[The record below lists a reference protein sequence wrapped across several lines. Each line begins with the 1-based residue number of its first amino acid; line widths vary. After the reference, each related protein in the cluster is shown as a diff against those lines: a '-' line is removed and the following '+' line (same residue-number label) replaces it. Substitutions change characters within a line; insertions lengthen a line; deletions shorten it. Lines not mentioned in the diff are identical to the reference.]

1 MMQTFGNISVLDF
14 IGTVVLAAVIL
25 VDYSSFVDGLQLKRA
40 HKSRIAIG
48 IAVWLGFVV
57 AMTASGQATASIIR
71 PFPTTFVPMVA
82 SFATLVFIMPV
93 VVGMIALVSPGVRA
107 ALIAVPMQLLIGV
120 HAFRILGILFF
131 VLHFENQVDG
141 PWASFAGSG
150 DIITAI
156 LVPPVLALAT
166 RPSPQDW
173 MIHVWNAFGMLD
185 FVVAI
190 TLGLISTPDVFVQ
203 LIPVAK
209 GAAGMTRLPW
219 ELVPTVIVPF
229 YMITHGII
237 FAQLLA
243 RRQQVAKMSPVSRP
257 T

>member
-1 MMQTFGNISVLDF
+1 MQTFGNISVLDF
-14 IGTVVLAAVIL
+14 IGTVVLATVIL
-25 VDYSSFVDGLQLKRA
+25 VDYSSFINELQLKRA
-40 HKSRIAIG
+40 HKSRIAIV
-48 IAVWLGFVV
+48 IAIWLGFVV

-71 PFPTTFVPMVA
+71 PFPTTVIPMLA
-82 SFATLVFIMPV
+82 SFATLVFIMPI
-93 VVGMIALVSPGVRA
+93 VVGLIALVSPSVRA
-107 ALIAVPMQLLIGV
+107 ALLAIPMQLLIGV

-131 VLHFENQVDG
+131 ILHFENQVDG
-141 PWASFAGSG
+141 PWAFFAGGG

-156 LVPPVLALAT
+156 LVPPVLALAA

-185 FVVAI
+185 FVAAI
-190 TLGLISTPDVFVQ
+190 TLGLISTPEVFVQ
-203 LIPVAK
+203 LIPAAK

-237 FAQLLA
+237 FAQLQA
-243 RRQQVAKMSPVSRP
+243 RRRHVAKVPPVSRP
-257 T
+257 A